1 MKITIWIRAQ
11 RDNPDAITLRLDTKY
26 ETYDTP
32 VVSRY
37 GNKLA
42 NFISAIADCIE
53 KYIK

>member
-42 NFISAIADCIE
+42 NAIESAGE
-53 KYIK
+53 KDEA